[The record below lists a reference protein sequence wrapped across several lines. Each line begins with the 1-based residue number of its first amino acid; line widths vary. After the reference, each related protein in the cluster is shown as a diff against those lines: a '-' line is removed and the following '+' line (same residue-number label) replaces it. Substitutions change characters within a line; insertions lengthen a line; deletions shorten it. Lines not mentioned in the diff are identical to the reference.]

1 MTENMAKALCC
12 IGFLVAG
19 VLLMQGDSEFTGF
32 GCLLVG
38 ALLACSIGDN
48 DE

>member
-19 VLLMQGDSEFTGF
+19 VVLMCNDSEFTGF
-32 GCLLVG
+32 GCLLIG
-38 ALLACSIGDN
+38 ALLAGSIGDKN
-48 DE
+48 E